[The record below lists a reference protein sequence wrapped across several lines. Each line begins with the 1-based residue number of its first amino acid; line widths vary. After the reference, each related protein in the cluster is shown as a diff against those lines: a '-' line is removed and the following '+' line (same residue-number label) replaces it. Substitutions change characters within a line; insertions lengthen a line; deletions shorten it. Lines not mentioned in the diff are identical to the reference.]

1 MKKTTKVIAV
11 NKNTKCVRTVIPNAM
26 AELLNI
32 KAGDEINWQLI
43 NNNGKFYLEVNKGE

>member
-11 NKNTKCVRTVIPNAM
+11 NKNTRCVRTVIPNAM

-32 KAGDEINWQLI
+32 KAGDEIEWKLVSDD
-43 NNNGKFYLEVNKGE
+43 GKFYLEVNKEK

>member
-43 NNNGKFYLEVNKGE
+43 SNNGKFYLKVNKGE

>member
-11 NKNTKCVRTVIPNAM
+11 NKNTRCVRTVIPNAM

-32 KAGDEINWQLI
+32 KAGDEIKWKLVS
-43 NNNGKFYLEVNKGE
+43 NNDKFYLEVNKEE